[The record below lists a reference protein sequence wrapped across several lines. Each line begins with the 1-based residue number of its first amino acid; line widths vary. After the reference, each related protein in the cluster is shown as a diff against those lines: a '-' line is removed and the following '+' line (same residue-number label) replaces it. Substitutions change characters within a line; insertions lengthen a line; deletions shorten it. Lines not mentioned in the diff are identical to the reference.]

1 MKAFLGFIIKE
12 FRHIIRDRRTLVILF
27 GLPVIQLVLFGYAL
41 RNELTE
47 AGIAV
52 LDMSNDHVTMEIT
65 EKVLSSGH
73 FQLNARLTHPGQ
85 IEPAFRRG
93 HVRMVLLFEPG
104 FARNLTRD
112 GSAAAQ
118 IITDASDPNM
128 AQLLQGYVMAIL
140 QDYERSLRPSGGI
153 TMQGEGSTAGLIAG
167 LVSGTGTGTGTGTE
181 TGAGTETGTRA
192 GAGTETGTRAGAGTE
207 TGTGFAGAGNLAGNP
222 SVTGASGSGTQ
233 PGRVMPEVRMMFNPE
248 LRSANMFVPGL
259 IAFILMLISA
269 LMTSI
274 TITREK
280 ETGTMEILLASPLH
294 PVQIILGKVAPYLLL
309 SVVNVLTVL
318 VLALLLFDVPF
329 RGSFLLF
336 MALSGLFIVTALSLG
351 ILISTIT
358 SSQQVAMMI
367 ALAGL
372 LLPVIILSGFI
383 FPISNMPEVLQYF
396 SHIVPAKWYLIIV
409 KGIMLKGVG
418 MAYIWK
424 ETLILAGMTLFLLVL
439 SIKKFRIRLQ

>member
-1 MKAFLGFIIKE
+1 MKSFFGFIIKE
-12 FRHIIRDRRTLVILF
+12 FRHIIRDKRTLVILF

-52 LDMSNDHVTMEIT
+52 LDMSNDHVTMDIT

-73 FQLNARLTHPGQ
+73 FQLNARLTHPDQ

-104 FARNLTRD
+104 FAENLTRD

-140 QDYERSLRPSGGI
+140 QDYERSLQPPGGV
-153 TMQGEGSTAGLIAG
+153 TVPVEGINAGL
-167 LVSGTGTGTGTGTE
+167 TGSLAYG
-181 TGAGTETGTRA
+181 TGAGA
-192 GAGTETGTRAGAGTE
+192 
-207 TGTGFAGAGNLAGNP
+207 GFAEAGGP
-222 SVTGASGSGTQ
+222 SVTGAYTVQ

-329 RGSFLLF
+329 RGSFMLF

-424 ETLILAGMTLFLLVL
+424 ETLILGGMTVFLLVL
-439 SIKKFRIRLQ
+439 SIKKFKIRLQ

>member
-1 MKAFLGFIIKE
+1 MKSFFGFIIKE

-27 GLPVIQLVLFGYAL
+27 GLPIIQLVLFGYAL

-52 LDMSNDHVTMEIT
+52 LDMSNDHVTMDIT
-65 EKVLSSGH
+65 DKVLSSGH
-73 FQLNARLTHPGQ
+73 FQLNARLTHSDQ

-93 HVRMVLLFEPG
+93 NVRMVLLFEPG
-104 FARNLTRD
+104 FAENLTRD
-112 GSAAAQ
+112 GSASAQ

-140 QDYERSLRPSGGI
+140 QDYERSLQPP
-153 TMQGEGSTAGLIAG
+153 EA
-167 LVSGTGTGTGTGTE
+167 VS
-181 TGAGTETGTRA
+181 
-192 GAGTETGTRAGAGTE
+192 
-207 TGTGFAGAGNLAGNP
+207 
-222 SVTGASGSGTQ
+222 ASAQT
-233 PGRVMPEVRMMFNPE
+233 GRVMPEVRMMFNPE

-294 PVQIILGKVAPYLLL
+294 PVQIILGKVVPYLLL

-329 RGSFLLF
+329 RGSFILF

-383 FPISNMPEVLQYF
+383 FPISNMPDVLQYF

-424 ETLILAGMTLFLLVL
+424 ETLILAGMTLFLLLL
-439 SIKKFRIRLQ
+439 SIKNFKIRLQ

>member
-12 FRHIIRDRRTLVILF
+12 FRHIIRDKRTLVILF

-52 LDMSNDHVTMEIT
+52 LDMSNDHVTMDIT

-73 FQLNARLTHPGQ
+73 FQLNARLTHPDQ

-104 FARNLTRD
+104 FAQNLTRD

-140 QDYERSLRPSGGI
+140 QDYERSLQLPGGV
-153 TMQGEGSTAGLIAG
+153 TASDGGEPAGTAGFLSNQNTSAQAG
-167 LVSGTGTGTGTGTE
+167 SP
-181 TGAGTETGTRA
+181 AGISAPTA
-192 GAGTETGTRAGAGTE
+192 Q
-207 TGTGFAGAGNLAGNP
+207 
-222 SVTGASGSGTQ
+222 TGASALQ

-280 ETGTMEILLASPLH
+280 ETGTMEVLLASPLH

-329 RGSFLLF
+329 RGSFMLF

-383 FPISNMPEVLQYF
+383 FPISNMPEVLQYV

-424 ETLILAGMTLFLLVL
+424 ETLILTGMTIFLLVL

>member
-1 MKAFLGFIIKE
+1 MKSFFGFIIKE
-12 FRHIIRDRRTLVILF
+12 FRHIIRDKRTLVILF

-52 LDMSNDHVTMEIT
+52 LDMSNDHVTMDIT

-73 FQLNARLTHPGQ
+73 FQLNARLTHPDQ

-104 FARNLTRD
+104 FAENLTRD
-112 GSAAAQ
+112 GSASAQ

-140 QDYERSLRPSGGI
+140 QDYERSLQPPGGVAS
-153 TMQGEGSTAGLIAG
+153 QAGSSVGISAPTAQ
-167 LVSGTGTGTGTGTE
+167 TGTPT
-181 TGAGTETGTRA
+181 
-192 GAGTETGTRAGAGTE
+192 
-207 TGTGFAGAGNLAGNP
+207 
-222 SVTGASGSGTQ
+222 VQ

-294 PVQIILGKVAPYLLL
+294 PVQIILGKVVPYLLL

-329 RGSFLLF
+329 RGSFMLF

-424 ETLILAGMTLFLLVL
+424 ETLILTGMTVFLLVL
-439 SIKKFRIRLQ
+439 SIKKFKIRLQ

>member
-12 FRHIIRDRRTLVILF
+12 FRHIIRDRRTLIILF

-52 LDMSNDHVTMEIT
+52 LDMSNDHVTVDIT

-73 FQLNARLTHPGQ
+73 FQLNARLTHPDQ

-104 FARNLTRD
+104 FAQNLTRD
-112 GSAAAQ
+112 GSASAQ

-140 QDYERSLRPSGGI
+140 QDYERALQPTGGVAA
-153 TMQGEGSTAGLIAG
+153 TAGNTPGLTGSLSSGSGAG
-167 LVSGTGTGTGTGTE
+167 LAGAVGLSGTGT
-181 TGAGTETGTRA
+181 AGVTSNQSA
-192 GAGTETGTRAGAGTE
+192 SAQS
-207 TGTGFAGAGNLAGNP
+207 FS
-222 SVTGASGSGTQ
+222 SVEISAPTAQTGASAAPT
-233 PGRVMPEVRMMFNPE
+233 GRVMPEVRMMFNPE

-280 ETGTMEILLASPLH
+280 ETGTMEVLLASPLH

-329 RGSFLLF
+329 RGSFMLF

-383 FPISNMPEVLQYF
+383 FPISNMPEVLQYV

-424 ETLILAGMTLFLLVL
+424 ETLILTGMTVFLLVL

>member
-1 MKAFLGFIIKE
+1 MKSFFGFIIKE

-52 LDMSNDHVTMEIT
+52 LDMSNDHVTLDIT

-73 FQLNARLTHPGQ
+73 FQLNARLTHSDQ

-104 FARNLTRD
+104 FAENLTRD
-112 GSAAAQ
+112 GSASAQ

-140 QDYERSLRPSGGI
+140 QDYERSLQLPGGVAV
-153 TMQGEGSTAGLIAG
+153 QAGSPVEISAPTAQ
-167 LVSGTGTGTGTGTE
+167 
-181 TGAGTETGTRA
+181 
-192 GAGTETGTRAGAGTE
+192 
-207 TGTGFAGAGNLAGNP
+207 
-222 SVTGASGSGTQ
+222 TGASALQT
-233 PGRVMPEVRMMFNPE
+233 GRVMPEVRMMFNPE

-280 ETGTMEILLASPLH
+280 ETGTMEVLLASPLH

-329 RGSFLLF
+329 RGSFMLF

-424 ETLILAGMTLFLLVL
+424 ETLILTGMTLFLLLL
-439 SIKKFRIRLQ
+439 SIKNFKIRLQ

>member
-1 MKAFLGFIIKE
+1 MKSFFGFIIKE

-27 GLPVIQLVLFGYAL
+27 GLPIIQLVLFGYAL

-52 LDMSNDHVTMEIT
+52 LDMSNDHVTMDIT
-65 EKVLSSGH
+65 DKVLSSGH
-73 FQLNARLTHPGQ
+73 FQLNARLTHPDQ

-104 FARNLTRD
+104 FAENLTRD
-112 GSAAAQ
+112 GSASAQ

-140 QDYERSLRPSGGI
+140 QDYERSLQPPAGI
-153 TMQGEGSTAGLIAG
+153 NVQGEGTTAGLAG
-167 LVSGTGTGTGTGTE
+167 ALAYGTGAGELAGGTSVSGT
-181 TGAGTETGTRA
+181 
-192 GAGTETGTRAGAGTE
+192 
-207 TGTGFAGAGNLAGNP
+207 
-222 SVTGASGSGTQ
+222 SVSQ

-294 PVQIILGKVAPYLLL
+294 PVQIILGKVVPYLLL

-329 RGSFLLF
+329 RGSFMLF

-424 ETLILAGMTLFLLVL
+424 ETLILTGMTVFLLVL